1 MATDALSDGSRVLA
15 GVLFLALVTVETGGL
30 YMVKIVSGRAGALTA
45 FQVRFS
51 RAGHAHAGVLLILAL
66 LCLLFAEMT
75 DLSGFWFWLARSGVA
90 IAALMMPA
98 GFFLSSMGAGRE
110 RPNRLVGLVYAGATV
125 LAVSLTVLGVGLLT
139 ST

>member
-1 MATDALSDGSRVLA
+1 MPTDVLSDSSRILA

-30 YMVKIVSGRAGALTA
+30 YMVRVVTGRAGELTL

-66 LCLLFAEMT
+66 VCLPFAELT
-75 DLSGFWFWLARSGVA
+75 ELSGFWSWLARSGVA
-90 IAALMMPA
+90 IAALLMPA
-98 GFFLSSMGAGRE
+98 GFFFSSMGVGRE
-110 RPNRLVGLVYAGATV
+110 RPNSLVWLVYVGATI
-125 LAVSLTVLGVGLLT
+125 LAVSLLVLGVGLLT